1 MTDKEAGQEG
11 DSIFRNSISLGHWSV
26 TQLIS
31 RLDKGPEYWGQSVGL
46 IKKSWD
52 LPLKTWRDCLNTVL
66 RWEGWW
72 DGSEDKGTCH
82 QAQQPEFDLHDPH
95 GKRRK
100 MTRWLWPLV
109 SALGD
114 TCRQTCKFKTSL
126 VYTASSRTSRAI
138 EGPDLKKPKERKKRK
153 ENCHSSCPLTICMHL
168 SILRSTVYKHTHTH
182 TQ

>member
-1 MTDKEAGQEG
+1 
-11 DSIFRNSISLGHWSV
+11 
-26 TQLIS
+26 
-31 RLDKGPEYWGQSVGL
+31 
-46 IKKSWD
+46 
-52 LPLKTWRDCLNTVL
+52 
-66 RWEGWW
+66 
-72 DGSEDKGTCH
+72 
-82 QAQQPEFDLHDPH
+82 
-95 GKRRK
+95 

-182 TQ
+182 TQQHFKKYGYVGTSNQDFSGQMLKVYSPNEDFFDCIRDTMLNPSSRSKVLITQMFGETSYLHRPYKRTQKATCDPIILC